1 MTELRQQFIDG
12 MSCVAATVTV
22 VTTDGPMGR
31 AGVTV
36 SAMSSVSADSEK
48 PTLLV
53 CVNQSSSGADPI
65 LRNGTFCV
73 NILRDDQA
81 FVSDT
86 FAGRHGDKGQA
97 KFGCAEWTSG
107 TTGSP
112 MLDGALV
119 NFDCRLV
126 DSRLEGTH
134 HVLFGQVE
142 QVRLSEPGR
151 SLVYANRAYGTSLS
165 LHNQAQNLAG
175 STSQSLRVACLSS
188 FAAFYLP
195 GLMARMREMQP
206 HLSLDLREGDQ
217 AQVVQL
223 LEAGEVDAALVY
235 DRQLPSSLIVERL
248 ASFEPYVLLPAEHPF
263 AARESITLAELA
275 AQPMVLLD
283 APLSRDYFTGL
294 FGKASLT
301 PEVAIRTPSFEMLRG
316 LVANGLGYSLLVT
329 SPGSDSSYDGRVLVK
344 RRLADKVDPI
354 GIALVR
360 RGGSRPTGEYYVFA
374 AQCAEQIG
382 EQFNATESGGR
393 G

>member
-1 MTELRQQFIDG
+1 MSELRQQFIDG

-22 VTTDGPMGR
+22 VTTDGPHGR

-53 CVNQSSSGADPI
+53 CVNQSSSGADPT
-65 LRNGTFCV
+65 LSNGTFCV

-86 FAGRHGDKGQA
+86 FAGRHGDKGEA
-97 KFGCAEWTSG
+97 KFGCADWTVG
-107 TTGSP
+107 ATGSP

-126 DSRLEGTH
+126 ETRLVGTH

-165 LHNQAQNLAG
+165 LPGQAAKTADDAG
-175 STSQSLRVACLSS
+175 NRLRIACLSS
-188 FAAFYLP
+188 FAPFYLP
-195 GLMARMREMQP
+195 GLLARMRAEQP
-206 HLSLDLREGDQ
+206 DLDLDIREGDQ
-217 AQVVQL
+217 AQAVQL
-223 LEAGEVDAALVY
+223 LETGEVDVALVY
-235 DRQLPSSLIVERL
+235 DRQLPSSLIVESM
-248 ASFEPYVLLPAEHPF
+248 ASLEPYLLLPAGHGL

-275 AQPMVLLD
+275 DQPMVLLD

-294 FGKASLT
+294 FAKVGLT
-301 PEVAIRTPSFEMLRG
+301 PNIAIRTPSFEMLRG

-329 SPGSDSSYDGRVLVK
+329 NPGSDSSYDGRSLIK
-344 RRLADKVDPI
+344 RRLADRTDPMRV
-354 GIALVR
+354 ALVR
-360 RGGSRPTGEYYVFA
+360 KGGSAPTPEYYMFA
-374 AQCAEQIG
+374 AQCAGQIG
-382 EQFNATESGGR
+382 SQSDIG
-393 G
+393 

>member
-22 VTTDGPMGR
+22 VTTDGSAGR

-53 CVNQSSSGADPI
+53 CVNQSSSGAEPI
-65 LRNGTFCV
+65 LGNGTFCV

-86 FAGRHGDKGQA
+86 FAGRHGDKGEA
-97 KFGCAEWTSG
+97 KFGCADWTPG
-107 TTGSP
+107 ATGSP

-126 DSRLEGTH
+126 DSRLVGTH
-134 HVLFGQVE
+134 HVLFGQVQ

-175 STSQSLRVACLSS
+175 SQSQCLRIACLSS
-188 FAAFYLP
+188 FAPFYLP
-195 GLMARMREMQP
+195 GLMARMREVQP
-206 HLSLDLREGDQ
+206 ELDLDLREGDQ
-217 AQVVQL
+217 AQAVQL
-223 LEAGEVDAALVY
+223 LESGEVDAALVY
-235 DRQLPSSLIVERL
+235 DRQLPSSLVVERL
-248 ASFEPYVLLPAEHPF
+248 ASLAPYVLLPEGHPL
-263 AARESITLAELA
+263 AARDQISLADLA
-275 AQPMVLLD
+275 GQEMVLLD

-294 FGKASLT
+294 FTKAGLT
-301 PEVAIRTPSFEMLRG
+301 PNIAIRTPSFEMLRG

-329 SPGSDSSYDGRVLVK
+329 NPGNGSSYDGRPLI
-344 RRLADKVDPI
+344 RRALLEPVEPI
-354 GIALVR
+354 GVALVR
-360 RGGSRPTGEYYVFA
+360 RGGTVPAQGLNAFA
-374 AQCAEQIG
+374 AQCAVHIG
-382 EQFNATESGGR
+382 GQN
-393 G
+393 

>member
-22 VTTDGPMGR
+22 VTTNGPQGR

-36 SAMSSVSADSEK
+36 SAMSSVSADSER

-65 LRNGTFCV
+65 LGNGTFCV

-86 FAGRHGDKGQA
+86 FAGRHGDKGEA
-97 KFGCAEWTSG
+97 KFGCADWTVG
-107 TTGSP
+107 ATGSP

-126 DSRLEGTH
+126 ETRLVGTH

-175 STSQSLRVACLSS
+175 NANQRLRIACLSS
-188 FAAFYLP
+188 FAPFYLP
-195 GLMARMREMQP
+195 GLMARMREAKP
-206 HLSLDLREGDQ
+206 GLDLDLHEGDQ
-217 AQVVQL
+217 AQAVQL
-223 LEAGEVDAALVY
+223 LESGEVDAALVY
-235 DRQLPSSLIVERL
+235 DRQLPSSLVVDRL
-248 ASFEPYVLLPAEHPF
+248 ASLTPHVILPAGHP
-263 AARESITLAELA
+263 LA
-275 AQPMVLLD
+275 ASDELSLAQLANEPMVLLD

-294 FGKASLT
+294 FTRAGLDPNIAM
-301 PEVAIRTPSFEMLRG
+301 RTPSFEMLRG

-329 SPGSDSSYDGRVLVK
+329 NPDSEGSYDGRPLV
-344 RRLADKVDPI
+344 RRPLTDRVDPI
-354 GIALVR
+354 CVALVR
-360 RGGSRPTGEYYVFA
+360 RGGAKPPFGFDAFA
-374 AQCAEQIG
+374 AQCAAQIG
-382 EQFNATESGGR
+382 KRQ
-393 G
+393 